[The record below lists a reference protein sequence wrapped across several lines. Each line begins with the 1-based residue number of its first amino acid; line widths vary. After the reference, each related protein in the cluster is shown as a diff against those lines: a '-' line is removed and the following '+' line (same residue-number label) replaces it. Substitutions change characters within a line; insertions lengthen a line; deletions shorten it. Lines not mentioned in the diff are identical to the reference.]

1 MSKQSK
7 FFWPAGQNENYM
19 KIEKVYSRQYPEQLL
34 HVLFNVNGL
43 IEKRQDLTPEDQW
56 IQVSIIPLDAGKKI
70 SPHIHQDRQE
80 HIPRA
85 TITQESWFVVRGS
98 IGICLYDLDK
108 TAIQEVKLDQ
118 GGLLITFNGG
128 HSMEALEEGAV
139 VMETKNGPYTG
150 RDFVHI

>member
-1 MSKQSK
+1 MGQQAKQR
-7 FFWPAGQNENYM
+7 YM
-19 KIEKVYSRQYPEQLL
+19 KIQKVYSRQYPDQLL
-34 HVLFNVNGL
+34 HVIFNANGI

-56 IQVSIIPLDAGKKI
+56 LQISIIPLDAGKKI
-70 SPHIHQDRQE
+70 SPHIHQERQE
-80 HIPRA
+80 HIPKA

-108 TAIQEVKLDQ
+108 TAIHEVKLDQ

-128 HSMEALEEGAV
+128 HSMEALDEGAV